1 MWICIVLRD
10 GGVSKNRL
18 KVLLAVSPFSV
29 IKLNNCTKESSLH

>member
-10 GGVSKNRL
+10 GGVSKNR

-29 IKLNNCTKESSLH
+29 IKLNHCTKESSLH